1 MKNFELTNE
10 TIVND
15 CGVTLHR
22 IKAVKDIITPR
33 FTVKAGELGG
43 FVEKVDNLADDA
55 WVFDNAWVCGN
66 AWVYGNAEVYGNARV
81 YDNACVYG
89 NALVSDNARIYDDAE
104 VFRTNHYLV
113 VGPIGS
119 RNGYTTF
126 FRSKEGAI
134 KVKCGCFG
142 GTTDEFLDKVEK
154 THGDSKYAKVYRI
167 ATEMALAQIDMN

>member
-22 IKAVKDIITPR
+22 IKAVKDIIAPR

-43 FVEKVDNLADDA
+43 FVEKVDNLDGDA
-55 WVFDNAWVCGN
+55 WVFDNAR
-66 AWVYGNAEVYGNARV
+66 VYG
-81 YDNACVYG
+81 
-89 NALVSDNARIYDDAE
+89 DAE

-119 RNGYTTF
+119 RDDYTTF
-126 FRSKEGAI
+126 FRSKDGVI
-134 KVKCGCFG
+134 KVKCGCFK
-142 GTTDEFLDKVEK
+142 GTTDEFLAKVEK
-154 THGDSKYAKVYRI
+154 THGNSKYAKVYRM
-167 ATEMALAQIDMN
+167 ATEMALAQIDTN